1 MSVGLQKFA
10 SSQQG
15 QLKHSHHHRQMV
27 VSTDALSLDGLLDS
41 VSSCGSFSSPP
52 NSPIKAIRTKTY
64 FGNYGLFMRK
74 VPRRYDTMDSL
85 NLIPSVT
92 CRRYYSEESTTA
104 TADDDDAADG

>member
-15 QLKHSHHHRQMV
+15 QLKHSHHHHRQMV

-74 VPRRYDTMDSL
+74 VPRRYDT
-85 NLIPSVT
+85 I
-92 CRRYYSEESTTA
+92 RYDRFT
-104 TADDDDAADG
+104 